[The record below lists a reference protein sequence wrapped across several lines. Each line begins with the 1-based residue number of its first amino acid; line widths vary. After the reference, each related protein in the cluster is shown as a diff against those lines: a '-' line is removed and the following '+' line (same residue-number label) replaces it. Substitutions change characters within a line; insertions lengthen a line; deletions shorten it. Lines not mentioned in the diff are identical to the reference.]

1 MKDIEKF
8 VLFGDNLS
16 AQQTDEFKNY
26 VSDGLKIATD
36 LWQDVDVGITQTL
49 NAPTGY
55 YYQKWLD
62 ERDSLDLWHGHEKS
76 LTAMQK
82 QVLVTHWAGNAWAT
96 LCSLER

>member
-16 AQQTDEFKNY
+16 VQQTDEFKNS

-55 YYQKWLD
+55 YY
-62 ERDSLDLWHGHEKS
+62 
-76 LTAMQK
+76 
-82 QVLVTHWAGNAWAT
+82 
-96 LCSLER
+96 